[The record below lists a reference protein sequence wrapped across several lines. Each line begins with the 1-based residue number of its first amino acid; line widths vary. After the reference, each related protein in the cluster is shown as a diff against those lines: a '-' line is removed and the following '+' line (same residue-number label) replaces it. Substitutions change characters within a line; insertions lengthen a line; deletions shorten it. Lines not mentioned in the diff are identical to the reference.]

1 MAPKMKRSTTKP
13 WFLDVF
19 IEFFTKR
26 KGLSTHW
33 VNRGNLRLRNILILG
48 GLPGSTFGHLIPARG
63 DFRVPWFVVGSFL
76 GRTNVEKDMCR
87 YASREDRTE
96 IGQKWYETSN
106 NGFKHGNSVCR
117 IEESHWAERELLLTG
132 LNWSISTLSTIHKHV
147 FFLKL
152 SWTDRAGCVGMRCPA
167 FCGMPCSRTFS
178 ITTIS
183 FQTVFPHL

>member
-1 MAPKMKRSTTKP
+1 MVSRCFYWVFYKKEGIINSLGKP
-13 WFLDVF
+13 WQSSPSQHLDLRWTSRFHLWSPNSRTWRLQGALIRRWFVLGPD
-19 IEFFTKR
+19 ER
-26 KGLSTHW
+26 GKGYVS
-33 VNRGNLRLRNILILG
+33 ICIQG
-48 GLPGSTFGHLIPARG
+48 GLDGSR
-63 DFRVPWFVVGSFL
+63 S
-76 GRTNVEKDMCR
+76 
-87 YASREDRTE
+87 
-96 IGQKWYETSN
+96 KWHETSN

-167 FCGMPCSRTFS
+167 FRGMPCSRTFS